1 MFRIVLI
8 GAGAHSQ
15 GNHLPAL
22 AHYVR
27 EHPGEIDLAALCD
40 LRREHAET
48 MAARYGFA
56 RVYTDLAAMLEKE
69 RPDGCI
75 AVTPIPITP
84 VIAAQV
90 MRAGI
95 PLMMEKPPA
104 ATVAEARE
112 VAALAGKLQARVMV
126 SVNRRFDPALRAAQA
141 AWGERPIEYLR
152 ATIARVNRREPEFMT
167 GTAIH
172 ALDTMRAIAG
182 DIADV
187 RSSSRMVDGVRW
199 YLIEFAFGS
208 GAWGMLEVAPSAGSV
223 MEAYEWFGAGARCLV
238 RTGTY
243 DIGTAQLWEAG
254 KLTLDYQPAPGT
266 PEFVRNGAYAEL
278 GEFIAALR
286 EDRAPYPSPAQVLQ
300 SVEVCHQISDQS

>member
-1 MFRIVLI
+1 V
-8 GAGAHSQ
+8 Q
-15 GNHLPAL
+15 
-22 AHYVR
+22 
-27 EHPGEIDLAALCD
+27 EHPGEIELAALCD

-56 RVYTDLAAMLEKE
+56 RVYTDLAEMLRRE

-84 VIAAQV
+84 SIAAQV

-104 ATVAEARE
+104 DTVAEARQ
-112 VAALAGKLQARVMV
+112 VAELAERLHARVMV

-152 ATIARVNRREPEFMT
+152 ASIVRVNRREPEFIT

-182 DIADV
+182 DIQEV
-187 RSSSRMVDGVRW
+187 RSTSRTVDGVRW
-199 YLIEFAFGS
+199 YLAEMTFAS
-208 GAWGMLEVAPSAGSV
+208 GAWGVLEVAPSAGSV
-223 MEAYEWFGAGARCLV
+223 AETQEWFGAGARCLV

-243 DIGTAQLWEAG
+243 DAGTAQIWEAG
-254 KLTLDYQPAPGT
+254 KLILDYQPAPGT
-266 PEFVRNGAYAEL
+266 PEFVRNGAYAEACA
-278 GEFIAALR
+278 FIAALR
-286 EDRAPYPSPAQVLQ
+286 ERRALYPTPAQVLQ
-300 SVEVCHQISDQS
+300 SVEVCHQIAASANSGQ